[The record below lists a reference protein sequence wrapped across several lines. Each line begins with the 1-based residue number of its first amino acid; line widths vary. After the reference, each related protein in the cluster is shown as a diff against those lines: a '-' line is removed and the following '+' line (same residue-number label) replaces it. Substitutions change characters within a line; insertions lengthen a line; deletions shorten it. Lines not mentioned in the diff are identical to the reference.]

1 MQVFFRLVYL
11 LPHINCL
18 LQKLLGWFKHWII
31 LWLSSKTVMYHLR
44 LVIMCCICFC
54 TIFGTNNCLYTI
66 YFFSVATRIDEIWCD
81 FWGLRHDFL
90 GKKACFFHDF
100 EEKLAWFHE
109 YFPKI
114 QSGTSEIATKS
125 LPYGSLFC
133 FCLLLCFDIQ
143 LPWSNF
149 CFHSN

>member
-1 MQVFFRLVYL
+1 MQVLFRLVYL

-31 LWLSSKTVMYHLR
+31 LLLSSKTVMYHER
-44 LVIMCCICFC
+44 LVII
-54 TIFGTNNCLYTI
+54 YAI
-66 YFFSVATRIDEIWCD
+66 YFFNVATRIDEIWHD
-81 FWGLRHDFL
+81 FGGLRQDFL
-90 GKKACFFHDF
+90 GKQEWFFHDF

-109 YFPKI
+109 CFPKI

-125 LPYGSLFC
+125 LPCGSLFC
-133 FCLLLCFDIQ
+133 FCLLHCFDIQ